1 MYALI
6 VAPKKGGRGDVMSTL
21 FGFLLRLIV
30 GGASVAI
37 SILVLDAIHDRN
49 TEIVVAC
56 LGLTYCFTF
65 VISRRWQYYGL
76 NAVSLF
82 GVTVSWVTS
91 EPFDQST
98 RDQLNMPR
106 SRSYA
111 VLSIFFAALVELVC
125 AYRLLTTLLG
135 HGWDRL
141 AAPLRPLLDNAD
153 LQFWLSRL

>member
-1 MYALI
+1 
-6 VAPKKGGRGDVMSTL
+6 MSTL
-21 FGFLLRLIV
+21 IAFIIRLIV
-30 GGASVAI
+30 GVASVAATI
-37 SILVLDAIHDRN
+37 FVLDAIHDRN
-49 TEIVVAC
+49 TEIIVAC
-56 LGLTYCFTF
+56 IGLAYCFTF

-106 SRSYA
+106 SRSFA
-111 VLSIFFAALVELVC
+111 VLSIFFAGLVELVC
-125 AYRLLTTLLG
+125 AYRLLTSLIG

-141 AAPLRPLLDNAD
+141 AVPLRPLLENPD
-153 LQFWLSRL
+153 LQYWIGRL